1 MKAAYF
7 YEYTV
12 ANEILA
18 WTTFNVRLMINT
30 YLIKH

>member
-7 YEYTV
+7 YEYT
-12 ANEILA
+12 ANVILA